1 MTEDDAGIWR
11 ALGEAEQASRARD
24 LADLRSGRRTAAEI
38 NAANRIVP
46 EGGHLAW
53 PEDLADLDLALD
65 PAPPLE

>member
-1 MTEDDAGIWR
+1 MTEDDAEIWR

-46 EGGHLAW
+46 EGGRIIW
-53 PEDLADLDLALD
+53 PDDLADLDLALD
-65 PAPPLE
+65 PSLPQE